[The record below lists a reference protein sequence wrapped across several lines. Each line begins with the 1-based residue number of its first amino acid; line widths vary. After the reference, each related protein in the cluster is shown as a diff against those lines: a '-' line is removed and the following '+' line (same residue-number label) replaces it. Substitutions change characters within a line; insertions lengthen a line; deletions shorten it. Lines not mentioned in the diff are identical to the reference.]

1 MRFTVFTIAVS
12 FLALVVA
19 NPAPISKALDSDL
32 ERRGCSNTNEW
43 CIKRST
49 NERKACCGNLVCQ
62 AIPFGDVLYC
72 G

>member
-1 MRFTVFTIAVS
+1 MQFTVFTSVAS

-19 NPAPISKALDSDL
+19 NPAPISNTLESDL
-32 ERRGCSNTNEW
+32 EPRACSNTNEW
-43 CIKRST
+43 CIRRST
-49 NERKACCGNLVCQ
+49 NQRKACCGNLVCQ